1 MNKKQAIEI
10 IKSNKF
16 FSAEFLKKDGT
27 IRYITARAGVKKGLK
42 PDARPK
48 SYDPSE
54 LGYATVWDLK
64 EKNYRL
70 INLQTLT
77 KVNQQKVK

>member
-1 MNKKQAIEI
+1 MNKKQAIAI

-16 FSAEFLKKDGT
+16 FSAEFIKSDGT
-27 IRYITARAGVKKGLK
+27 IRYIRARAGVKKGLK
-42 PDARPK
+42 TNAKPR

-54 LGYATVWDLK
+54 LGYATVWDLQ

-70 INLQTLT
+70 INLQTIT
-77 KVNQQKVK
+77 KVNQQIVK